1 MFARMRI
8 MATRS
13 AALQAFLIGT
23 ASGLRSMTGPAMLA
37 NAAKPGDFHL
47 PGGSWEFLESTT
59 TARALAVCAAG
70 ELIAD
75 KLPFMPARIAP
86 PALLARAAL
95 GAACGAALYSKDR
108 RPAISP
114 AIQGALLGLGGALAA
129 SFAGYYLRRA
139 ATQRGVPDLAAAL
152 VEDGVALGTAVA
164 VTRRL
169 RALQN

>member
-13 AALQAFLIGT
+13 SALQAFLIGT

-47 PGGSWEFLESTT
+47 PGGSWKFLESTS

-108 RPAISP
+108 RPAIH
-114 AIQGALLGLGGALAA
+114 GALLGLGGAVAA

-139 ATQRGVPDLAAAL
+139 ATQRGVPDVAAAL

-164 VTRRL
+164 VTRPGFL
-169 RALQN
+169 